1 MNIHFLL
8 HESFETEGVIRKWA
22 ASRGHKAS
30 YTRFYEGGTLPS
42 TVAEVDFLVIMGG
55 PQSPSTTKAEC
66 PHFDAVTEMQFI
78 RACIEGEK
86 FVLGVCLGAQL
97 MGDALGATYEHS
109 PEKEIGYFP
118 IRLTDSGLCDPLFE
132 NFGSTLV
139 VGHWHND
146 MPGLTPDAVVIARS
160 EGCPRQIIRYGKR
173 AYGFQCHLE
182 FDYQNIELM
191 IKHFADDFSEQPA
204 RRFVQHPDVIRR
216 FDHKEM
222 NGRLL
227 GFLDKLTARKGK

>member
-8 HESFETEGVIRKWA
+8 HESFETEGVIREWVT
-22 ASRGHKAS
+22 SRGHNAS
-30 YTRFYEGGTLPS
+30 YTRFYEGDTLPS

-66 PHFDAVTEMQFI
+66 PYFDAAAEMRFI
-78 RACIEGEK
+78 RACIEGDK
-86 FVLGVCLGAQL
+86 AVLGICLGAQL

-118 IRLTDSGLCDPLFE
+118 IHLTDSGLYDPLFKD
-132 NFGSTLV
+132 FGSTLV
-139 VGHWHND
+139 VGHWHGD

-160 EGCPRQIIRYGKR
+160 EGCPRQIIRYGRR

-182 FDYQNIELM
+182 FDSQTIEPL
-191 IKHFADDFSEQPA
+191 IEHSAGDFSEQPA
-204 RRFVQHPDVIRR
+204 RRFVQQPDAIRR
-216 FDHKEM
+216 FDYKEM
-222 NGRLL
+222 NSKLFT
-227 GFLDKLTARKGK
+227 FLDKFTAI